1 MCSIRTYLISPGRFC
16 FCTERVS
23 VCVCVCPLCVFL
35 LALSCQTVPASLCLP
50 LSYLTLPSLS
60 TLGDGNQSDRTH
72 ATICPSSM
80 ATSCPPRHRERL
92 FVFAAREFVWTQL
105 SNKGIADPR
114 PLAVSPA
121 VQSHGVTFSH
131 IFFAV
136 TVRGFRKCVSYLVHR
151 PRRNGTAP

>member
-1 MCSIRTYLISPGRFC
+1 MVPLRQKRFYVILKHLYFKQHMPSIKHCPVSKWLPVAALHGYRQDVLDTNASHLSWPILFLP
-16 FCTERVS
+16 ERVS
-23 VCVCVCPLCVFL
+23 VCVCPLCVFL

-92 FVFAAREFVWTQL
+92 FVFAACEFV
-105 SNKGIADPR
+105 
-114 PLAVSPA
+114 
-121 VQSHGVTFSH
+121 
-131 IFFAV
+131 
-136 TVRGFRKCVSYLVHR
+136 
-151 PRRNGTAP
+151 